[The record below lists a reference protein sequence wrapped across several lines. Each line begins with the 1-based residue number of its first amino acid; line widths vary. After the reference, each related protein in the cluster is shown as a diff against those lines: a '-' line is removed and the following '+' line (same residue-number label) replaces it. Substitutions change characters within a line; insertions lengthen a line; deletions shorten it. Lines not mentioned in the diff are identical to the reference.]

1 MRSIFLPGFGPLPSR
16 GRTKPPQT
24 VPFDARKELVSGA
37 CLVGF
42 AGLGQLNTGQI
53 YFAQVNFDLVRQL
66 PVSTVRCPAQTAP
79 RAVDSALALALALGT
94 ASARIRSSTLH
105 QPRSILCHRLCRA
118 PIGDVPGSDPTARPP
133 CVCTSALLLR
143 RRHIRFPLGTS
154 FHPRRFEKAQA
165 RSGPASGP
173 ASGPSPGTTKP
184 NPAMAQATSQLS
196 APCGWNS
203 NTQPLAPASIGPRKT
218 PRPPRRPL
226 AHVPPCHIWSRGFCQ
241 QRKLWTQLWLLAP
254 VNIDRTSGGP
264 TRPWLACP
272 AHPLD
277 HSRRQ
282 LVTTGPLPTARLVV
296 WNSLQVPPIFGRER
310 RLPASPPQL
319 FPRKPPPRTKQA
331 SVPRARPQGRG
342 TRNDDRDGHSQQHH
356 HPRAPRG

>member
-1 MRSIFLPGFGPLPSR
+1 MP
-16 GRTKPPQT
+16 T
-24 VPFDARKELVSGA
+24 VH
-37 CLVGF
+37 
-42 AGLGQLNTGQI
+42 
-53 YFAQVNFDLVRQL
+53 
-66 PVSTVRCPAQTAP
+66 CPAQTAP
-79 RAVDSALALALALGT
+79 RTVDSALALALDT

-173 ASGPSPGTTKP
+173 ASGPSPGTTRP

-203 NTQPLAPASIGPRKT
+203 KAQPLAPASMGPRKI

-226 AHVPPCHIWSRGFCQ
+226 AHVPPYCIGSRASVSSENSGRSCGSWLQ
-241 QRKLWTQLWLLAP
+241 SILTEPQGARPALGLLVQRIHWTTHDDNSSRLA
-254 VNIDRTSGGP
+254 R
-264 TRPWLACP
+264 C
-272 AHPLD
+272 
-277 HSRRQ
+277 RQ
-282 LVTTGPLPTARLVV
+282 LASSFGIRCKFHPSSAESDGSQHPPL
-296 WNSLQVPPIFGRER
+296 SFS
-310 RLPASPPQL
+310 PASHRLGPNKLRSHGPGH
-319 FPRKPPPRTKQA
+319 RDE
-331 SVPRARPQGRG
+331 GRG
-342 TRNDDRDGHSQQHH
+342 TTTGMGTPSNTTTPGPPGDDNMGRKMLKALGLSRLVLTTSFT
-356 HPRAPRG
+356 PVLMPLG